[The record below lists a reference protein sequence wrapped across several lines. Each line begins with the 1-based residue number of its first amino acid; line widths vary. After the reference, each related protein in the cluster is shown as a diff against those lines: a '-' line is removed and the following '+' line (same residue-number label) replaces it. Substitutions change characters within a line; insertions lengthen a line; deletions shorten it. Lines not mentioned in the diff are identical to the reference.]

1 MKKLHFI
8 LITILLLSNICFSES
23 SLIQEYQQI
32 MSNGGI
38 SWEAKDNMDKF
49 NLLVEKAIL
58 KKDDSFF
65 LQIKSDVQPF
75 NPNEKPKFGIEMLYS
90 ALDFAIDDLADNNK
104 LKVEHIEFI
113 NKYFTKDNSLAFLF
127 GYTPSTLDMISENKL
142 KIVDQYFKKIDFYYL
157 YYTDTSF
164 LYDIV
169 MDIFDDMSIIL
180 ISQGS
185 FSDHYYGIIRLL
197 RYLINSVN
205 GVKYFSVIG
214 YIRSMGFMSISD
226 ALYLLYKNINN
237 KKIEKEMLEILELAI
252 TKGAL
257 PIKYDNEIEE
267 LGLKSALEKC
277 NNLLYKDM

>member
-38 SWEAKDNMDKF
+38 SWEAQDNMDKF
-49 NLLVEKAIL
+49 KLLVEKAIL

-157 YYTDTSF
+157 YYKDTSF
-164 LYDIV
+164 LYDRV

-185 FSDHYYGIIRLL
+185 FSDHYYGMILL

-205 GVKYFSVIG
+205 GGRYFSVIG
-214 YIRSMGFMSISD
+214 YKRSMGFMSISD

-267 LGLKSALEKC
+267 LRELQSALEKC

>member
-38 SWEAKDNMDKF
+38 SWEARDNMDKF
-49 NLLVEKAIL
+49 KLLVEKAIL

-75 NPNEKPKFGIEMLYS
+75 NPSEKPKFGIEMLYP

-104 LKVEHIEFI
+104 LKVEHLEFI

-164 LYDIV
+164 LYDRV

-185 FSDHYYGIIRLL
+185 FHYYDTIILL

-205 GVKYFSVIG
+205 GGRYFSVIG
-214 YIRSMGFMSISD
+214 YKRSMGFMSISD